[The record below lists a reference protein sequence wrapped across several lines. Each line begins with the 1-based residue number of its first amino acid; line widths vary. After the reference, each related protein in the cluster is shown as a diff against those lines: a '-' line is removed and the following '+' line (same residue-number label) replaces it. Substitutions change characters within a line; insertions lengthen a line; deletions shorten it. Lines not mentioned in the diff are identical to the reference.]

1 MKLSFT
7 FAFADT
13 EPLWRPGLV
22 AFCAAALLGAVA
34 GPALAAPNPDIE
46 LLQTG
51 SLASAGVDYDWA
63 YFRNVGHP
71 CGKNDGANAATND
84 LLGTSDAYSTFMILS
99 PIGLGTSVPAPLY
112 VHSHGGL
119 IGAFS
124 ATTTYPGTTFPAY
137 DPGNSQG
144 DGESRIDQETAEEL
158 GLISSGD
165 VVPEDRGNPKLT
177 AGLLNE
183 LRLSGNNF
191 RFLFTSMCDHDV
203 YSGEGVFDEA
213 ASGFNPYNVDSSGN
227 AIERRADGL
236 TTSFE
241 SLQFVEDEVSVS
253 HLFLGGTSAGSIG
266 SLALGFKLEGL
277 GRPATGIIG
286 DSHDDSLEI
295 ADLTDDSCYAF
306 TTAHTATIRTKI
318 EGPNVPTRTSAAR
331 VSVDD
336 LNELPNTPLL
346 HVWDQND
353 VGGDKCPNP
362 GGPSGTFGDTGLTP
376 LYAND
381 WHHIRL
387 AQALTSN
394 KGRGNPAHD
403 ASHNVWLCVADPVE
417 LRACAEHSP
426 TKYTVGNSVG
436 HKTTENPSLIG
447 YADLVATDYNI
458 DYVNPVDYPLLGDG
472 DYNKWIMD
480 WIQRRIDGVPES
492 RSVPAFSNTAR
503 GVLVLLFLGAG
514 WLGNLAKRSAFRATN
529 RVQE

>member
-1 MKLSFT
+1 MRLRST
-7 FAFADT
+7 FAFAET
-13 EPLWRPGLV
+13 EPLWRAGLV
-22 AFCAAALLGAVA
+22 AFCTAAFLGAVA
-34 GPALAAPNPDIE
+34 GPALAVPNPEIE
-46 LLQTG
+46 LLQSG

-71 CGKNDGANAATND
+71 CGKNNGANAATND
-84 LLGTSDAYSTFMILS
+84 LLGTSDAYSTFIVLS

-124 ATTTYPGTTFPAY
+124 ATDTYPGTTFPAY
-137 DPGNSQG
+137 DPGNIQG
-144 DGESRIDQETAEEL
+144 AGERRIDQETADEL
-158 GLISSGD
+158 RLIPSD
-165 VVPEDRGNPKLT
+165 DDVPEDRGNPKLT

-203 YSGEGVFDEA
+203 YSGEGAFDEA

-227 AIERRADGL
+227 PIERRADGL

-241 SLQFVEDEVSVS
+241 ALQFVEDAVSVS

-266 SLALGFKLEGL
+266 SMALGYKLEGL
-277 GRPATGIIG
+277 GTPATGIIG
-286 DSHDDSLEI
+286 DSHNDSLEI
-295 ADLTDDSCYAF
+295 GDLTDEDCYAF
-306 TTAHTATIRTKI
+306 TTAHTATIRTKV

-346 HVWDQND
+346 HIWDQND
-353 VGGDKCPNP
+353 VGGNACPNP
-362 GGPSGTFGDTGLTP
+362 GGPAGSFGDIGLTP

-387 AQALTSN
+387 AQALTAN

-403 ASHNVWLCVADPVE
+403 ASHNVWLCVADPVQTG
-417 LRACAEHSP
+417 RPCAEHSM

-436 HKTTENPSLIG
+436 HKTTDNPVIIG
-447 YADLVATDYNI
+447 YEDLVATDYNI
-458 DYVNPVDYPLLGDG
+458 DYVNPINYPALGDG
-472 DYNKWIMD
+472 DYNKWVMD
-480 WIQRRIDGVPES
+480 WIQRRIDGVTEPP
-492 RSVPAFSNTAR
+492 SVPALSNTAR
-503 GVLVLLFLGAG
+503 GGLVLLFLGAG
-514 WLGNLAKRSAFRATN
+514 WLAKRSAFRATP
-529 RVQE
+529 RMQE